1 MKYFLII
8 FFLFAGFITQAQQ
21 NNLVVNSNI
30 YLDSLVEKNSKK
42 NKSSKTIQGYR
53 IQIFS
58 GAERILANEIKTKFT
73 NKFNNYPVYLI
84 YQQPYFKLRAG
95 DFRNKI
101 EAMDLYKKLLDEF
114 GEAIIIQDKINF
126 PKL

>member
-8 FFLFAGFITQAQQ
+8 YFLFAGFITQAQQ
-21 NNLVVNSNI
+21 NNLVINSNI

-42 NKSSKTIQGYR
+42 NKFSKTIQGYR

-58 GAERILANEIKTKFT
+58 GSERILANEIKTKFT

-84 YQQPYFKLRAG
+84 YQQPYFKVRAG

-101 EAMDLYKKLLDEF
+101 ESMDLYKKLLDEF

>member
-21 NNLVVNSNI
+21 NNLVINSNI

-42 NKSSKTIQGYR
+42 NKFSKTIQGYR

-58 GAERILANEIKTKFT
+58 GSERILANEIKTKFT

-84 YQQPYFKLRAG
+84 YQQPYFKVRAG

>member
-42 NKSSKTIQGYR
+42 NKFSKTIQGYR

-58 GAERILANEIKTKFT
+58 GSERILANEIKTKFT

-84 YQQPYFKLRAG
+84 YQQPYFKVRAG

>member
-1 MKYFLII
+1 MKYLLII

-21 NNLVVNSNI
+21 NNLVINSNI

-42 NKSSKTIQGYR
+42 NKFSKTIQGYR

-58 GAERILANEIKTKFT
+58 GSERILANEIKTKFT

-84 YQQPYFKLRAG
+84 YQQPYFKVRAG